1 MGIYIFDWARLR
13 SVLLSNY
20 TKDGEMVDFGK
31 HVIPSYL
38 ESGDNVFAYRFSGYW
53 KDVGTIDSLW
63 EANMEFIDPQME
75 LGIRDKN
82 WQVFSKIRLL
92 LLISLQKQ
100 VLQKFVDHGWLLCC
114 WRY

>member
-20 TKDGEMVDFGK
+20 TKRRRNGRLWETRDSILLGK
-31 HVIPSYL
+31 WRQCICLSFFRL
-38 ESGDNVFAYRFSGYW
+38 W

-100 VLQKFVDHGWLLCC
+100 VLQKI
-114 WRY
+114 R